1 MIMKRLI
8 VVALVLSMSASL
20 LTSCGGGKKDEAK
33 TDDAYGEYEIPGDE
47 ESQSQASDSAPQADA
62 QEDTAAPAANNA
74 DVIAEGQALVVASDC
89 KTCHH
94 PTNKIIG
101 PAHTDVAKKYEFTEA
116 NVKMLAKKIIEGGSG
131 VWGEIMMNPHPN
143 ISQEDAEKMAR
154 YVLSLDGETE
164 K

>member
-1 MIMKRLI
+1 MKRLI
-8 VVALVLSMSASL
+8 AVALVLSLSVSL
-20 LTSCGGGKKDEAK
+20 MTSCGGGKKDEAK
-33 TDDAYGEYEIPGDE
+33 SDDAYGEYEIPGNDKE
-47 ESQSQASDSAPQADA
+47 QAGDSAPQGSA
-62 QEDTAAPAANNA
+62 QSDTAAPAAGTDNA
-74 DVIAEGQALVVASDC
+74 IAEGQALVDANDC

-101 PAHTDVAKKYEFTEA
+101 PAHTEVAKKYEFTEA

-143 ISQEDAEKMAR
+143 LSQEDAEKMAR

>member
-1 MIMKRLI
+1 MIMKRSI
-8 VVALVLSMSASL
+8 VVALALSLSASL
-20 LTSCGGGKKDEAK
+20 LTSCGGEKKDEAK
-33 TDDAYGEYEIPGDE
+33 TDDAYGEYEIPGE
-47 ESQSQASDSAPQADA
+47 EEQSSQAGDAAQEDTA
-62 QEDTAAPAANNA
+62 QEDTAAPAAGTDNA
-74 DVIAEGQALVVASDC
+74 IAEGQALVDASDC

-101 PAHTDVAKKYEFTEA
+101 PPHTDVAKKYEFTDA
-116 NVKMLAKKIIEGGSG
+116 NVKMLAQKIIDGGSG

-143 ISQEDAEKMAR
+143 VSQEDAEKMAR